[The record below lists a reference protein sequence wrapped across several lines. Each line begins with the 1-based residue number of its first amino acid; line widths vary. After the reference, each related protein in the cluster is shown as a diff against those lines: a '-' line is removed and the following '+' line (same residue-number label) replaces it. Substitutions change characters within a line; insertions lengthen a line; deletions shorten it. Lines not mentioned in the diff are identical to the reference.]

1 MRLTRRAAL
10 TGAGIGTAAVV
21 AGGAGVATG
30 VLPGRAQLYSRL
42 GLDGEDGQVPD
53 VEPGEL
59 VSGELVSAARGGRRV
74 GWSLATPPG
83 TSPEGLPLVV
93 VLHARGADHTSAFAR
108 DYLGLDRFLAAAV
121 ADGMPPVALASID
134 GGNAYWHERRDGDDR
149 DDPGAMVVDEYL
161 PLLADRGLDT
171 SRLGLLGWSM
181 GGFGALRLA
190 GLLGPDRV
198 RAVAALSPALWRE
211 FDDTAPGAFDDA
223 ADFEAVTVMGRQGD
237 LDGIPVRVDCGLGDP
252 FCDAAEE
259 YVAGFAQR
267 PAGGFERGDHD
278 RGYWRRLAGPQ
289 LRFVGERA

>member
-1 MRLTRRAAL
+1 MRLTRRTAL
-10 TGAGIGTAAVV
+10 ASAGIGAAAVV

-30 VLPGRAQLYSRL
+30 VLPGRTQLYSRL
-42 GLDGEDGQVPD
+42 GLDGEDGAVPD
-53 VEPGEL
+53 VAPGDV

-83 TSPEGLPLVV
+83 VGPEGLPLVV
-93 VLHARGADHTSAFAR
+93 VLHARGGDHTSPFAR

-134 GGNAYWHERRDGDDR
+134 GDNAYWHGREDG

-171 SRLGLLGWSM
+171 SRLAFLGWSM

-198 RAVAALSPALWRE
+198 RAVAALSPALWRD

-223 ADFEAVTVMGRQGD
+223 ADFDAVTVMGRQGD
-237 LDGIPVRVDCGLGDP
+237 LDGITVRVDCGLGDP
-252 FCDAAEE
+252 FCGAAEE
-259 YVAGFAQR
+259 YVAGFDER

-289 LRFVGERA
+289 LRFVGERV